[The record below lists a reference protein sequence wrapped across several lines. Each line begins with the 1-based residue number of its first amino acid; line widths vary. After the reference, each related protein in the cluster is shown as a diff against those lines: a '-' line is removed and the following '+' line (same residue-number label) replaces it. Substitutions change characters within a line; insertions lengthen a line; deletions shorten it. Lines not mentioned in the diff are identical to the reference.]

1 MRASRGRGLV
11 AEEKPMQQTDGRKS
25 ARARARRR
33 EREREGGGGGRW
45 RGGLTGVQSTR
56 MLCMQMRSDRPIG

>member
-25 ARARARRR
+25 ARAQKR
-33 EREREGGGGGRW
+33 EREREKGEGEGDGEE
-45 RGGLTGVQSTR
+45 V
-56 MLCMQMRSDRPIG
+56 